1 MGENFLKSYLSV
13 LTPKN
18 FPQIIVLHCHGVL
31 PLRLPKAGLVSQME
45 AKSSLAQ
52 AREAAGL
59 TVEQISALTNIRAAV
74 IKDLEMNSVEICGGI
89 AYARGHIRTITKV
102 LNQKTPKSVSFDA
115 DLIVAEIEAAQSE
128 DGRKIIDRLAENNV
142 ADKPREKKRIKFRTL
157 ASISAA
163 VLSIGFVAQVAIS
176 NVSNIDVDTS
186 QITTTRKSFQ
196 NEAASTP
203 AGVNLVVT
211 GISGKS
217 WIGLTNANG
226 EQVFNGQISSGQVA
240 TFNDPQ
246 LIKAVIG
253 NAGAVKLNLNGSDLG
268 VAGAE
273 GEVVRLD
280 FDANGQL

>member
-1 MGENFLKSYLSV
+1 
-13 LTPKN
+13 
-18 FPQIIVLHCHGVL
+18 
-31 PLRLPKAGLVSQME
+31 ME
-45 AKSSLAQ
+45 SKSSLAQ
-52 AREAAGL
+52 ARETAGL
-59 TVEQISALTNIRAAV
+59 TVEQISALTNIRVAV
-74 IKDLEMNSVEICGGI
+74 IKDLENNSVDICGGI
-89 AYARGHIRTITKV
+89 AYARGHIRTIAKV
-102 LNQKTPKSVSFDA
+102 LNQKTPKSISFDA

-128 DGRKIIDRLAENNV
+128 DGRKIIERLAENNV
-142 ADKPREKKRIKFRTL
+142 ADKPKEKKRMKFRTL

-163 VLSIGFVAQVAIS
+163 VLSIGFVAQVAIN

-217 WIGLTNANG
+217 WIGLTNAKG

-240 TFNDPQ
+240 TFTDPQ

-268 VAGAE
+268 VAGAD

>member
-1 MGENFLKSYLSV
+1 
-13 LTPKN
+13 
-18 FPQIIVLHCHGVL
+18 
-31 PLRLPKAGLVSQME
+31 ME
-45 AKSSLAQ
+45 AKSSLVQ

-163 VLSIGFVAQVAIS
+163 VLSIGFVAQVAIG

>member
-1 MGENFLKSYLSV
+1 
-13 LTPKN
+13 
-18 FPQIIVLHCHGVL
+18 
-31 PLRLPKAGLVSQME
+31 ME
-45 AKSSLAQ
+45 TKSSLAQ

-142 ADKPREKKRIKFRTL
+142 ADKPREKRRIKFRTL

>member
-1 MGENFLKSYLSV
+1 
-13 LTPKN
+13 
-18 FPQIIVLHCHGVL
+18 
-31 PLRLPKAGLVSQME
+31 ME
-45 AKSSLAQ
+45 TKTSLAQ

-128 DGRKIIDRLAENNV
+128 DGRKIIERLAENNV

>member
-1 MGENFLKSYLSV
+1 
-13 LTPKN
+13 
-18 FPQIIVLHCHGVL
+18 
-31 PLRLPKAGLVSQME
+31 ME
-45 AKSSLAQ
+45 SKSSLAQ
-52 AREAAGL
+52 ARETAGL
-59 TVEQISALTNIRAAV
+59 TVDQISALTNIRVAV
-74 IKDLEMNSVEICGGI
+74 IKDLENNSVDICGGI
-89 AYARGHIRTITKV
+89 AYARGHIRTIAKV
-102 LNQKTPKSVSFDA
+102 LNQKTPKSISFDA

-128 DGRKIIDRLAENNV
+128 DGRKIIERLAENNV
-142 ADKPREKKRIKFRTL
+142 ADKPKEKKRMKFRTL

-163 VLSIGFVAQVAIS
+163 VLSIGFVAQVAIN
-176 NVSNIDVDTS
+176 NVSNIDVENS
-186 QITTTRKSFQ
+186 PITTTRKSFQ
-196 NEAASTP
+196 SEAASVP
-203 AGVNLVVT
+203 SGVNLVVT

-240 TFNDPQ
+240 TFTDPQ

-268 VAGAE
+268 VVGAE

>member
-1 MGENFLKSYLSV
+1 
-13 LTPKN
+13 
-18 FPQIIVLHCHGVL
+18 
-31 PLRLPKAGLVSQME
+31 
-45 AKSSLAQ
+45 
-52 AREAAGL
+52 
-59 TVEQISALTNIRAAV
+59 
-74 IKDLEMNSVEICGGI
+74 MNSVEICGGI

-196 NEAASTP
+196 NEAASIP

-240 TFNDPQ
+240 TFTDPK

>member
-1 MGENFLKSYLSV
+1 MQS
-13 LTPKN
+13 
-18 FPQIIVLHCHGVL
+18 
-31 PLRLPKAGLVSQME
+31 
-45 AKSSLAQ
+45 KSSLAQ
-52 AREAAGL
+52 ARETAGL
-59 TVEQISALTNIRAAV
+59 TVEQISALTNIRVAV
-74 IKDLEMNSVEICGGI
+74 IKDLENNSVDICGGI
-89 AYARGHIRTITKV
+89 AYARGHIRTIAKV
-102 LNQKTPKSVSFDA
+102 LNQKTPKSISFDA
-115 DLIVAEIEAAQSE
+115 DLIVAEIEAAQSN
-128 DGRKIIDRLAENNV
+128 DGRKIIERLAENNV
-142 ADKPREKKRIKFRTL
+142 ADKPKEKKRMKFKTL
-157 ASISAA
+157 ATISAT
-163 VLSIGFVAQVAIS
+163 VLSIGFVAQVAIN

-211 GISGKS
+211 GINGKS

-240 TFNDPQ
+240 TFTDPQ

>member
-1 MGENFLKSYLSV
+1 
-13 LTPKN
+13 
-18 FPQIIVLHCHGVL
+18 
-31 PLRLPKAGLVSQME
+31 ME
-45 AKSSLAQ
+45 TKSSLAQ

-115 DLIVAEIEAAQSE
+115 DLIVAEIESAQSE

-163 VLSIGFVAQVAIS
+163 VLSIGFVAQVAIG

>member
-1 MGENFLKSYLSV
+1 MEN
-13 LTPKN
+13 
-18 FPQIIVLHCHGVL
+18 
-31 PLRLPKAGLVSQME
+31 
-45 AKSSLAQ
+45 KSSLAQ
-52 AREAAGL
+52 ARETAGL
-59 TVEQISALTNIRAAV
+59 TIEQISALTNIRVAV
-74 IKDLEMNSVEICGGI
+74 IKDLENNSVDICGGI
-89 AYARGHIRTITKV
+89 AYARGHIRTIAKV
-102 LNQKTPKSVSFDA
+102 LNQKTPKSISFDA

-128 DGRKIIDRLAENNV
+128 DGRKIIERLAENNV
-142 ADKPREKKRIKFRTL
+142 ADKPKEKKRMKFRTL

-163 VLSIGFVAQVAIS
+163 VLSIGFVAQVAIN

-240 TFNDPQ
+240 TFTDPQ

>member
-1 MGENFLKSYLSV
+1 
-13 LTPKN
+13 
-18 FPQIIVLHCHGVL
+18 
-31 PLRLPKAGLVSQME
+31 ME

-74 IKDLEMNSVEICGGI
+74 IKDLENNSAEVCGGI

-142 ADKPREKKRIKFRTL
+142 ADKPREKRRIKFRTL

>member
-1 MGENFLKSYLSV
+1 
-13 LTPKN
+13 
-18 FPQIIVLHCHGVL
+18 
-31 PLRLPKAGLVSQME
+31 ME

-163 VLSIGFVAQVAIS
+163 VLSIGFVAQVAIG
-176 NVSNIDVDTS
+176 NVSNIDVDS
-186 QITTTRKSFQ
+186 PQITTTRQSFQ
-196 NEAASTP
+196 NEAASMP

>member
-1 MGENFLKSYLSV
+1 M
-13 LTPKN
+13 
-18 FPQIIVLHCHGVL
+18 Q
-31 PLRLPKAGLVSQME
+31 

-59 TVEQISALTNIRAAV
+59 TVEQISALTNIRVAV
-74 IKDLEMNSVEICGGI
+74 IKDLEHNSVEVCGGL

-142 ADKPREKKRIKFRTL
+142 ADKPKEKKRIKFRTL

-163 VLSIGFVAQVAIS
+163 VLSIGFVAQVAIN
-176 NVSNIDVDTS
+176 NVSNIDVDS
-186 QITTTRKSFQ
+186 PQITTTRQSFQ
-196 NEAASTP
+196 NEAASMP

-240 TFNDPQ
+240 TFTDPK

>member
-1 MGENFLKSYLSV
+1 
-13 LTPKN
+13 
-18 FPQIIVLHCHGVL
+18 
-31 PLRLPKAGLVSQME
+31 ME
-45 AKSSLAQ
+45 SKSSLAQ
-52 AREAAGL
+52 ARETAGL
-59 TVEQISALTNIRAAV
+59 TVEQISALTNIRVAV
-74 IKDLEMNSVEICGGI
+74 IKDLENNSVDICGGI
-89 AYARGHIRTITKV
+89 AYARGHIRTIAKV
-102 LNQKTPKSVSFDA
+102 LNQKTPKSISFDA

-128 DGRKIIDRLAENNV
+128 DGRKIIERLAENNV
-142 ADKPREKKRIKFRTL
+142 ADKPKEKKRMKFRTL

-163 VLSIGFVAQVAIS
+163 VLSIGFVAQVAIN

-196 NEAASTP
+196 NEAASVP
-203 AGVNLVVT
+203 SGVNLVVT

-240 TFNDPQ
+240 TFSDPQ

>member
-1 MGENFLKSYLSV
+1 
-13 LTPKN
+13 
-18 FPQIIVLHCHGVL
+18 
-31 PLRLPKAGLVSQME
+31 ME
-45 AKSSLAQ
+45 SKSSLAQ

-128 DGRKIIDRLAENNV
+128 DGRKIIDRLTENNV

-163 VLSIGFVAQVAIS
+163 VLSIGFVAQVAIG

>member
-1 MGENFLKSYLSV
+1 MQS
-13 LTPKN
+13 
-18 FPQIIVLHCHGVL
+18 
-31 PLRLPKAGLVSQME
+31 
-45 AKSSLAQ
+45 KSSLAQ
-52 AREAAGL
+52 ARETAGL
-59 TVEQISALTNIRAAV
+59 TVEQISALTNIRVAV
-74 IKDLEMNSVEICGGI
+74 IKDLENNSVDICGGI
-89 AYARGHIRTITKV
+89 AYARGHIRTIAKV
-102 LNQKTPKSVSFDA
+102 LNQKTPKSISFDA
-115 DLIVAEIEAAQSE
+115 DLIVAEIEAAQSN
-128 DGRKIIDRLAENNV
+128 DGRKIIERLAENNV
-142 ADKPREKKRIKFRTL
+142 ADKPKEKKRMKFKTL
-157 ASISAA
+157 ATISAT
-163 VLSIGFVAQVAIS
+163 VLSIGFVAQVAIN

-203 AGVNLVVT
+203 SGVNLVVT
-211 GISGKS
+211 GINGKS

-240 TFNDPQ
+240 TFTDPQ

>member
-1 MGENFLKSYLSV
+1 
-13 LTPKN
+13 
-18 FPQIIVLHCHGVL
+18 
-31 PLRLPKAGLVSQME
+31 ME
-45 AKSSLAQ
+45 SKSSLAQ
-52 AREAAGL
+52 ARETAGL
-59 TVEQISALTNIRAAV
+59 TVEQISALTNIRVAV
-74 IKDLEMNSVEICGGI
+74 IKDLENNSVDICGGI
-89 AYARGHIRTITKV
+89 AYARGHIRTIAKV
-102 LNQKTPKSVSFDA
+102 LNQKTPKSISFDA

-128 DGRKIIDRLAENNV
+128 DGRKIIERLAENNV
-142 ADKPREKKRIKFRTL
+142 ADKPKEKKRMKFRTL

-163 VLSIGFVAQVAIS
+163 VLSIGFVAQVAIN

-196 NEAASTP
+196 NDAASTP

-240 TFNDPQ
+240 TFTDPQ

>member
-1 MGENFLKSYLSV
+1 
-13 LTPKN
+13 
-18 FPQIIVLHCHGVL
+18 
-31 PLRLPKAGLVSQME
+31 ME
-45 AKSSLAQ
+45 SKSSLAQ
-52 AREAAGL
+52 ARETAGL
-59 TVEQISALTNIRAAV
+59 TVEQISALTNIRVAV
-74 IKDLEMNSVEICGGI
+74 IKDLENNSVDICGGI
-89 AYARGHIRTITKV
+89 AYARGHIRTIAKV
-102 LNQKTPKSVSFDA
+102 LNQKTPKSISFDA

-128 DGRKIIDRLAENNV
+128 DGRKIIELLAENNV
-142 ADKPREKKRIKFRTL
+142 ADKPKEKKRMKFRTL

-163 VLSIGFVAQVAIS
+163 VLSIGFVAQVAIN

-240 TFNDPQ
+240 TFTDPQ

>member
-1 MGENFLKSYLSV
+1 
-13 LTPKN
+13 
-18 FPQIIVLHCHGVL
+18 
-31 PLRLPKAGLVSQME
+31 ME
-45 AKSSLAQ
+45 SKSSLAQ

-74 IKDLEMNSVEICGGI
+74 IKDLEINSVEICGGI

>member
-1 MGENFLKSYLSV
+1 
-13 LTPKN
+13 
-18 FPQIIVLHCHGVL
+18 
-31 PLRLPKAGLVSQME
+31 ME

-59 TVEQISALTNIRAAV
+59 TVEQISALTNIRVAV

>member
-1 MGENFLKSYLSV
+1 
-13 LTPKN
+13 
-18 FPQIIVLHCHGVL
+18 
-31 PLRLPKAGLVSQME
+31 ME

-163 VLSIGFVAQVAIS
+163 VLSIGFVAQVAIG

-240 TFNDPQ
+240 TFTDPQ

>member
-1 MGENFLKSYLSV
+1 MQS
-13 LTPKN
+13 
-18 FPQIIVLHCHGVL
+18 
-31 PLRLPKAGLVSQME
+31 
-45 AKSSLAQ
+45 KSSLAQ
-52 AREAAGL
+52 ARETAGL
-59 TVEQISALTNIRAAV
+59 TVEQISALTNIRVAV
-74 IKDLEMNSVEICGGI
+74 IKDLENNSVDICGGI
-89 AYARGHIRTITKV
+89 AYARGHIRTIAKV
-102 LNQKTPKSVSFDA
+102 LNQKTPKSISFDA
-115 DLIVAEIEAAQSE
+115 DLIVAEIEAAQSN
-128 DGRKIIDRLAENNV
+128 DGRKIIESLAENNV
-142 ADKPREKKRIKFRTL
+142 ADKPKEKKRIKFKTL
-157 ASISAA
+157 ATISAA
-163 VLSIGFVAQVAIS
+163 VLSIGFVAQVAIN

-203 AGVNLVVT
+203 SGVNLVVT
-211 GISGKS
+211 GINGKS

-240 TFNDPQ
+240 TFTDPQ

>member
-1 MGENFLKSYLSV
+1 
-13 LTPKN
+13 
-18 FPQIIVLHCHGVL
+18 
-31 PLRLPKAGLVSQME
+31 ME
-45 AKSSLAQ
+45 SRSSLAQ

-115 DLIVAEIEAAQSE
+115 DLIVAEIEAAQGE

-163 VLSIGFVAQVAIS
+163 VLSIGFVAQVAIG

-186 QITTTRKSFQ
+186 QITATRKSFQ

>member
-1 MGENFLKSYLSV
+1 
-13 LTPKN
+13 
-18 FPQIIVLHCHGVL
+18 
-31 PLRLPKAGLVSQME
+31 ME
-45 AKSSLAQ
+45 SKSSLAQ

-163 VLSIGFVAQVAIS
+163 VLSIGFVAQVAIG

-226 EQVFNGQISSGQVA
+226 EQVFNGQISLGQVA